1 MTLTGQRLLGM
12 AAAAVP
18 IAAYVKDIEKLDCS
32 VILLQRILSPSN
44 KPMKNIINT
53 AAPPLGR
60 TQLVS
65 GICAAVCV
73 VDMTVIHA

>member
-32 VILLQRILSPSN
+32 VILLQRILSPFN

-53 AAPPLGR
+53 AAPPLAEHNW
-60 TQLVS
+60 LVAFVRLS
-65 GICAAVCV
+65 VLL
-73 VDMTVIHA
+73 T

>member
-53 AAPPLGR
+53 ASPLGR

-65 GICAAVCV
+65 VICAAVCV

>member
-53 AAPPLGR
+53 AGPLGR

-73 VDMTVIHA
+73 VDMIVIHA

>member
-1 MTLTGQRLLGM
+1 MPLTSQRLLGM

-53 AAPPLGR
+53 AAPLGR

-65 GICAAVCV
+65 GICAAVCA
-73 VDMTVIHA
+73 VDMIVIHA